1 MEGKGVNSGESVSI
15 LKYNILNFKM
25 SSSHSG
31 RLVNYILLGHE
42 NMKFERVVQALRRVL
57 LSPLSA

>member
-31 RLVNYILLGHE
+31 RLVN
-42 NMKFERVVQALRRVL
+42 
-57 LSPLSA
+57 